1 VDARA
6 FAVALA
12 LGLGATLVSK
22 LLLTACGGAIAI
34 MHLNSPSGHASFAT
48 LFYGCLTLMVARGK
62 HKALIVIL
70 ALCTAV
76 LLGAIGASRPWQG
89 AHSWAEVIV
98 GWLIGLAAVV
108 LFYLQC
114 RRHDPPPLP
123 PGLLAVGFAA
133 AILLVGGRHFTPEQH
148 IGRVAQYASSA
159 LDICTGTRVTALQP
173 RSETMLP

>member
-98 GWLIGLAAVV
+98 GWLIGLV
-108 LFYLQC
+108 YLRC

-148 IGRVAQYASSA
+148 IGRVARYASSA